1 MRESERRPRTRAR
14 VVRTV
19 LGGWRLALAIVEVV
33 AIVAN
38 FTYVLGFSAFGVSN
52 FFCSFTI
59 MTAIATVPTLVASGV
74 FALRRPVEPRA
85 LAMLRTVVLTHLL
98 LSGLVFGIIV
108 SQASTRDYRIEVP
121 WSDQLLHFLI
131 PVLVLA
137 DWLVD
142 RFAGPLAVALPWRT
156 VLWAIPFPTVWLAF
170 TLWRGQAVGWY
181 PSFFLDPAQVSGP
194 WEIAMYCAAVL
205 VIIMSMM
212 GALVWAS
219 RARCLRPA

>member
-52 FFCSFTI
+52 FFCYFTI
-59 MTAIATVPTLVASGV
+59 MTAIATVPTLVAGGV
-74 FALRRPVEPRA
+74 FALRRPAEPRA

-181 PSFFLDPAQVSGP
+181 PYFFLDPAQVSGP

-205 VIIMSMM
+205 VIIMSMT

>member
-38 FTYVLGFSAFGVSN
+38 FTYVLGFSTFGVSN
-52 FFCSFTI
+52 FFCYFTI

-74 FALRRPVEPRA
+74 FALRRPAEPRA
-85 LAMLRTVVLTHLL
+85 MAMLRTVVLTHLL

-181 PSFFLDPAQVSGP
+181 PYFFLDPAQVSGP

-205 VIIMSMM
+205 VIIMSMT